1 MRKTYPLQIEG
12 KHPDRVLEAVKH
24 DIRKYMKRERRKELP
39 AGADYWDFDCRLGL
53 NPETAESVHPGN
65 LIAQIDALA
74 GQGATALYLEILGKP
89 AQRQARSADQD
100 AAAAQARALAAL
112 D

>member
-1 MRKTYPLQIEG
+1 MRKTYLLQIEG

-24 DIRKYMKRERRKELP
+24 DIRKYMKRERRKDLP

-53 NPETAESVHPGN
+53 NAETAEPVHPGN

-74 GQGATALYLEILGKP
+74 GQGAPAFYLEVQRKP
-89 AQRQARSADQD
+89 AQRQGRSADQE